1 MNVLTRILLVVLY
14 PLLILARLFNALFG
28 RDPMRLHEPPEASF
42 WIVRSAQPDG
52 GSYFSEESVA
62 EGREHKGFGP
72 IAGGPLRMLA
82 RFYSPP
88 RAVPGE
94 KYSAVADREQG
105 IPDEVYTLW

>member
-1 MNVLTRILLVVLY
+1 MNALTRILLVVFY
-14 PLLILARLFNALFG
+14 PLLLLARLFNTLLG
-28 RDPMRLHEPPEASF
+28 SDPMRLREPREASC

-52 GSYFSEESVA
+52 ASYFSEKSVA
-62 EGREHKGFGP
+62 EGREHRGFGR
-72 IAGGPLRMLA
+72 IARGPLRMLA

-88 RAVPGE
+88 RGVPGE